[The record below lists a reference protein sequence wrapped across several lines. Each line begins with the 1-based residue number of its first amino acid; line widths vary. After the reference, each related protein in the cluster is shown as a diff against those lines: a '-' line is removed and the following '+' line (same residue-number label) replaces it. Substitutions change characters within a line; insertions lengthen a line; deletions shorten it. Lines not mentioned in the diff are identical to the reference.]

1 VRLQEALDAI
11 LASDVVEASMDI
23 ARDYVRRAN
32 DAIAF
37 LPASETKQTLLELGD
52 YVLTR
57 RS

>member
-1 VRLQEALDAI
+1 
-11 LASDVVEASMDI
+11 MDI

-32 DAIAF
+32 DTITF